1 MVKKIG
7 EKLPNTDLEKSTEAW
22 VEFMNIKQGDDEDA
36 KAYVTRFEQAETK
49 LRNVKIKVPNKAL
62 AIHLM
67 NKSNLEEQ
75 SKENVLTKVELDDET
90 KLYSSMM
97 KSIREM
103 KCNLTKNKEKTVS
116 DKDENRTYYGNRNNY
131 DYHTRAR
138 SKSKFNDRSGRQRSK
153 SWSKFRDNRERR
165 DDRENRDTRERR
177 DDRGNRDF
185 QGRTNDRGR
194 RSSRDSWRNRSRSIS
209 RNESWRNK
217 GNSDGRPKKST
228 SEEVN
233 FMHYSQYNLDEY
245 TNNFEL
251 INDIETDLTHDTIE
265 KDIVRIVYE
274 EGFNSDI
281 DPYKLVVDCG
291 CPKTVCGRPWIDA
304 FVESKGD
311 NFMIKREKE
320 NQNFKFGPSDVY
332 SSEHNYAVEVNIGKL
347 SEVIKVSVVEAN
359 IPLLLGLDYQEKW
372 GMVIDI
378 GKKNIHIRK
387 TGENFKIKGSRSKH
401 WTLPIQKKTLH
412 SQVMNLIFNV

>member
-1 MVKKIG
+1 MNEKGTRSRTDLPGDIRQYLLENTAEEITMPGTSGTGSEDQTAADFATLVAGVGGDANNLYALLAKSLSIANESNKQLQERVNQNSTSSMKLESCPTKRKCCTLDAWIEEVKLWDESNNLDGASGNAKKYLKFVDSVRTSEECEDLKSLVQQEFVENKDFDKKTDDVIKQMVKKIG
-7 EKLPNTDLEKSTEAW
+7 EKLSNTDLEKSTEAW

-185 QGRTNDRGR
+185 QGRRDDRGR
-194 RSSRDSWRNRSRSIS
+194 RSCIGFVDHFVCIYLPVLNSAAYDSRYLYRVA
-209 RNESWRNK
+209 E
-217 GNSDGRPKKST
+217 
-228 SEEVN
+228 
-233 FMHYSQYNLDEY
+233 Q
-245 TNNFEL
+245 
-251 INDIETDLTHDTIE
+251 
-265 KDIVRIVYE
+265 
-274 EGFNSDI
+274 
-281 DPYKLVVDCG
+281 
-291 CPKTVCGRPWIDA
+291 
-304 FVESKGD
+304 
-311 NFMIKREKE
+311 
-320 NQNFKFGPSDVY
+320 
-332 SSEHNYAVEVNIGKL
+332 
-347 SEVIKVSVVEAN
+347 
-359 IPLLLGLDYQEKW
+359 
-372 GMVIDI
+372 
-378 GKKNIHIRK
+378 
-387 TGENFKIKGSRSKH
+387 
-401 WTLPIQKKTLH
+401 
-412 SQVMNLIFNV
+412 